1 MFERLAEI
9 KKTCKDKKQINE
21 IIKQAIEVKQ
31 KSIESKEKLL
41 EVMDMLIINRINMVE
56 EIQFIETRNALL
68 ESKNKE
74 KNFEVENIKKP
85 NTFTDASKTVTDLID
100 YFEKSAQIKEPRPKL
115 Q

>member
-21 IIKQAIEVKQ
+21 LIKQAIEAKQ

-68 ESKNKE
+68 ENKE
-74 KNFEVENIKKP
+74 KNSEVESIKKP
-85 NTFTDASKTVTDLID
+85 RTFTDASKTVTDLID
-100 YFEKSAQIKEPRPKL
+100 YFEKSVQIKETRPKL

>member
-21 IIKQAIEVKQ
+21 LIKQAIEAKQ

-68 ESKNKE
+68 ENKE
-74 KNFEVENIKKP
+74 KNSEVESIKKP
-85 NTFTDASKTVTDLID
+85 HTFTDASKTVTDLID
-100 YFEKSAQIKEPRPKL
+100 YFEKSVQIKETRPKL